1 MTMRL
6 SYYGNR
12 AGDDPAD
19 RTRYAVAS
27 WKDGYAK
34 DEEMGYIF
42 RCILND
48 YGYSYEAGTDGKVC
62 FVKVMIADYD
72 EFILIKEFFDLS
84 AIHTGRKDKTMKT
97 WYLATFKWSDS
108 GVYCTKPCSDRQ
120 RRKGRGTLL
129 KV

>member
-1 MTMRL
+1 MAIRL

-12 AGDDPAD
+12 AGDDTAD
-19 RTRYAVAS
+19 KARYAVAS

-48 YGYSYEAGTDGKVC
+48 YGYSYEAGTDGNVC

-72 EFILIKEFFDLS
+72 EFILIKEFFRE
-84 AIHTGRKDKTMKT
+84 AKAAFVKT
-97 WYLATFKWSDS
+97 DI
-108 GVYCTKPCSDRQ
+108 KPLDDNMSN
-120 RRKGRGTLL
+120 
-129 KV
+129 